1 MKHLDLY
8 DVLAVAARVLEC
20 DPAAAIRRTELDV
33 VDAVL
38 REVAKLDDVV
48 DAGAALLSGLVR
60 GRPFSCWNR
69 RVSVAVTLQLVAVN
83 RCDLRLEPVEE
94 FDDLL
99 DRIRSGEA
107 SPSAVAEL
115 LRARLISPLAFASL
129 ASFALEGP
137 TWEETVMYEKFSDAA
152 RQVVALAQEQARDLY
167 HQYIGT
173 EHLLL
178 GLLEENTGVAAQVL
192 AGCGVSAPAV
202 RTFVEQTVGRG
213 QDESSGFVPFTP
225 RAKKVLELSH
235 KVSLQLGSDRIG
247 TEHLLLGLLQEG
259 GGLAAQ
265 AIVKGGTDLSHL
277 KRQLMQTIEQRKR
290 AEAAVQG
297 FLTEGAQHS
306 GTWVT
311 HDRRR
316 HLVGE
321 LNTILDENE
330 RLHEEITRLR
340 QKLRAHDIDPD
351 D

>member
-38 REVAKLDDVV
+38 REVAELDDVV
-48 DAGAALLSGLVR
+48 DAAAVLLSGLVR
-60 GRPFSCWNR
+60 GCPFSGRNR
-69 RVSVAVTLQLVAVN
+69 RVSVAVTLQLLALN

-94 FDDLL
+94 LDDLL
-99 DRIRSGEA
+99 DRIQAGGA
-107 SPSAVAEL
+107 SSSAVAEL
-115 LRARLISPLAFASL
+115 LRARLNSPVAFASFGL
-129 ASFALEGP
+129 QRP
-137 TWEETVMYEKFSDAA
+137 IWEEIVMYEKFSDAA
-152 RQVVALAQEQARDLY
+152 RQVVALAQEQARDLH
-167 HQYIGT
+167 HQRIGT

-178 GLLEENTGVAAQVL
+178 GLLEEKTGVAAQVL

-202 RTFVEQTVGRG
+202 RTFVEETVGRE

-306 GTWVT
+306 GAWVT

-351 D
+351 E